1 MSADGFEATVR
12 QFASDYPV
20 LRVMCDLAARSPY
33 CEFDRAGVASTYG
46 PSTPRT
52 LKRFCDA
59 GLIEKDTRPT
69 GSGGRI
75 YYTMARHAEIKQIIT
90 A

>member
-1 MSADGFEATVR
+1 MSADDFEATVR
-12 QFASDYPV
+12 QFASDVPV
-20 LRVMCDLAARSPY
+20 LRVMCDMAARSQY

-46 PSTPRT
+46 PSAPRT

-75 YYTMARHAEIKQIIT
+75 YCTMPRHAEIKQIIT

>member
-1 MSADGFEATVR
+1 MSADEFGATVR
-12 QFASDYPV
+12 QFATDYSV

-33 CEFDRAGVASTYG
+33 CEFDRAGVASNYG

-52 LKRFCDA
+52 LKCFCDA

-69 GSGGRI
+69 GSCGRI
-75 YYTMARHAEIKQIIT
+75 YYTMLRHTGIKQIIT

>member
-1 MSADGFEATVR
+1 VSNAELEVALKG
-12 QFASDYPV
+12 FASDYPV
-20 LRVMCDLAARSPY
+20 LRVMCKLAAASPY
-33 CEFDRAGVASTYG
+33 FEFDRSGVASSYG
-46 PSTPRT
+46 NGAPRT

-75 YYTMARHAEIKQIIT
+75 YYTMPRHEEIKAIVG